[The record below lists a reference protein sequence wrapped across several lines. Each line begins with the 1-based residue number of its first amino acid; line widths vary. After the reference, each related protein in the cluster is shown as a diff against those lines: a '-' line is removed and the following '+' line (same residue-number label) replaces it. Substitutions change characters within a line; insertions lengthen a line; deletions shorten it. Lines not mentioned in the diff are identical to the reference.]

1 MSVSAARRVA
11 PRRVRRRQVIDLLF
25 AGLGAM
31 TEWTDVVGLVVQKY
45 NLQKRADPQDLS
57 QS

>member
-1 MSVSAARRVA
+1 
-11 PRRVRRRQVIDLLF
+11 
-25 AGLGAM
+25 M